1 MGEILEIKKDEEIPA
16 DLMLLY
22 AEDNEGNAL
31 DMVFIDT
38 LNLDG
43 ENYLKQRD
51 IIDSSITS
59 KHALNSYSGYVK
71 CDAPGKDLENW
82 HGVIVKENQK
92 NEVIGSITNLMLRGC
107 TLRNTAKAYGL
118 VIYVGHQTKIMLNSR
133 AVSDKLSSLNRKMN
147 YLLYSILIF

>member
-1 MGEILEIKKDEEIPA
+1 MIKELFEDIHRMKGDYNMNNRKSNVYSLATGNIKQTKTWRNIKMGEILEIKKDEEIPA

-51 IIDSSITS
+51 VIDSSITS
-59 KHALNSYSGYVK
+59 KQALHSYSGYV
-71 CDAPGKDLENW
+71 
-82 HGVIVKENQK
+82 
-92 NEVIGSITNLMLRGC
+92 
-107 TLRNTAKAYGL
+107 
-118 VIYVGHQTKIMLNSR
+118 
-133 AVSDKLSSLNRKMN
+133 
-147 YLLYSILIF
+147 